1 MLLNCVVGEDSW
13 ESLGLQG
20 DPTSPSWRK
29 SVLNIHWKDWCWSW
43 NSNALATWC
52 EDLTHWKKPW
62 YWERLK
68 AGREGD
74 DREWDGWMASLTQ
87 WTWVSV
93 NSGSWWWTGR
103 PACCGP
109 WGCKES
115 DPAEWLNWTEL
126 DVRMRKSIPTQA
138 DEKPW
143 VPEEERGVWGS
154 RGGNRVQELSR
165 RKKGQTSFFSPLN
178 SLFLVS

>member
-1 MLLNCVVGEDSW
+1 MLKLQLQYFVHLLQKPN
-13 ESLGLQG
+13 SL
-20 DPTSPSWRK
+20 
-29 SVLNIHWKDWCWSW
+29 
-43 NSNALATWC
+43 
-52 EDLTHWKKPW
+52 EKPW

-68 AGREGD
+68 AEGGGD
-74 DREWDGWMASLTQ
+74 DRGRDGWMASLTQ

-115 DPAEWLNWTEL
+115 DPTEWLNWTEL
-126 DVRMRKSIPTQA
+126 NVRMRKSIPMQA

-143 VPEEERGVWGS
+143 VHEEERGVWGS

-165 RKKGQTSFFSPLN
+165 RKKGQTSFFFPSKFLIL
-178 SLFLVS
+178 SLIKCFFSTVCCDPHSQRLWHSQ